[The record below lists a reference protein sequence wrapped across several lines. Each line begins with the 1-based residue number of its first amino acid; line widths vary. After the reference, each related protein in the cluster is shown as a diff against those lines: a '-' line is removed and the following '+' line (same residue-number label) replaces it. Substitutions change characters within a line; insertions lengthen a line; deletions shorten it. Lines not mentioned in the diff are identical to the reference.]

1 MTLTYF
7 SWIIWKTI
15 NDYGIRNSLSFNQSC
30 DAWSRKDWHDDTGGY
45 RQNYSALTI
54 PIQIYMKQ
62 RNSNKDWQ
70 KYSER
75 YALYILTDEL
85 KIPRERIVE
94 SESPDFLF
102 EFEGKQIGAEI
113 VEYHKSP
120 KETEARNA
128 YKRVIDNYKGEKGK
142 LTSIIVFDEN
152 VSTFNRKDG
161 EKQLQD
167 EIDGL
172 LTNPDYDAQYLQS
185 ADKWDFDL
193 ESELP
198 VSVCSVGICQRVK
211 TEILEQ
217 TIRNKE
223 NKLASYKNL
232 HEELNEFWLIVY
244 VDMYEYDYFENM
256 EKPTIVTLYDRIYL
270 THTVDRVLR
279 IK

>member
-1 MTLTYF
+1 
-7 SWIIWKTI
+7 
-15 NDYGIRNSLSFNQSC
+15 
-30 DAWSRKDWHDDTGGY
+30 
-45 RQNYSALTI
+45 
-54 PIQIYMKQ
+54 MKQ

-113 VEYHKSP
+113 VEYHKNP
-120 KETEARNA
+120 KETEARKA
-128 YKRVIDNYKGEKGK
+128 YQKVIDNYKGEKGK
-142 LTSIIVFDEN
+142 LTSVTVFDEN
-152 VSTFNRKDG
+152 VSVFNRKEG

-167 EIDGL
+167 EIDVL
-172 LTNPDYDAQYLQS
+172 LANPDYDAQYLQS
-185 ADKWDFDL
+185 ADKWDFDT

-217 TIRNKE
+217 TIRKKE
-223 NKLASYKNL
+223 NKLTLYKNS
-232 HEELNEFWLIVY
+232 HDELNEFWLIVY

>member
-1 MTLTYF
+1 M
-7 SWIIWKTI
+7 
-15 NDYGIRNSLSFNQSC
+15 NQ
-30 DAWSRKDWHDDTGGY
+30 RK
-45 RQNYSALTI
+45 
-54 PIQIYMKQ
+54 
-62 RNSNKDWQ
+62 SNKDWQ

-75 YALYILTDEL
+75 YALSILTDEL
-85 KIPRERIVE
+85 KIPRNRIIE

-113 VEYHKSP
+113 VEYHNNP
-120 KETEARNA
+120 KETEARKA
-128 YKRVIDNYKGEKGK
+128 YQKVIDNYKGEKGK

-198 VSVCSVGICQRVK
+198 VSVCSVGVCQHVK

-217 TIRNKE
+217 IIRNKE
-223 NKLASYKNL
+223 EKLTSYKNL
-232 HEELNEFWLIVY
+232 HNELDEFWLIVY

-256 EKPTIVTLYDRIYL
+256 KKPIIATLFDRIYL
-270 THTVDRVLR
+270 THTADRVLR
-279 IK
+279 VK

>member
-1 MTLTYF
+1 M
-7 SWIIWKTI
+7 S
-15 NDYGIRNSLSFNQSC
+15 Q
-30 DAWSRKDWHDDTGGY
+30 RK
-45 RQNYSALTI
+45 
-54 PIQIYMKQ
+54 
-62 RNSNKDWQ
+62 SNKDWQ

-75 YALYILTDEL
+75 YALSILTDEL
-85 KIPRERIVE
+85 KIPRNRIVE

-198 VSVCSVGICQRVK
+198 VSVCSVGVCQHVK

-217 TIRNKE
+217 IIRNKE
-223 NKLASYKNL
+223 EKLTSYKNL
-232 HEELNEFWLIVY
+232 HNELDEFWLIVY

-256 EKPTIVTLYDRIYL
+256 KKPIIATLFDRIYL
-270 THTVDRVLR
+270 THTADRVLR
-279 IK
+279 VK

>member
-1 MTLTYF
+1 M
-7 SWIIWKTI
+7 KK
-15 NDYGIRNSLSFNQSC
+15 
-30 DAWSRKDWHDDTGGY
+30 SR
-45 RQNYSALTI
+45 
-54 PIQIYMKQ
+54 
-62 RNSNKDWQ
+62 SNKDWQ

-75 YALYILTDEL
+75 YALSILTDEL
-85 KIPRERIVE
+85 KIPRNRIIE

-128 YKRVIDNYKGEKGK
+128 YKRVIDKYKGEKGK

-198 VSVCSVGICQRVK
+198 VSVCSVGVCQHVK

-217 TIRNKE
+217 IIRNKE
-223 NKLASYKNL
+223 EKLTSYKNL
-232 HEELNEFWLIVY
+232 HNELDEFWLIVY

-256 EKPTIVTLYDRIYL
+256 EKPIIVTLYDRIYL

>member
-1 MTLTYF
+1 M
-7 SWIIWKTI
+7 KK
-15 NDYGIRNSLSFNQSC
+15 
-30 DAWSRKDWHDDTGGY
+30 SR
-45 RQNYSALTI
+45 
-54 PIQIYMKQ
+54 
-62 RNSNKDWQ
+62 SNKDWQ

-75 YALYILTDEL
+75 YALSILTDEL
-85 KIPRERIVE
+85 KIPRNRIIE

-128 YKRVIDNYKGEKGK
+128 YKRVIDNYNGEKGK

-198 VSVCSVGICQRVK
+198 VSVCSVGVCQHVK

-217 TIRNKE
+217 IIRNKE
-223 NKLASYKNL
+223 EKLTSYKNL
-232 HEELNEFWLIVY
+232 HNELDEFWLIVY

-256 EKPTIVTLYDRIYL
+256 KKPIIATLFDRIYL
-270 THTVDRVLR
+270 THMADRVLR
-279 IK
+279 VR

>member
-1 MTLTYF
+1 M
-7 SWIIWKTI
+7 
-15 NDYGIRNSLSFNQSC
+15 NQ
-30 DAWSRKDWHDDTGGY
+30 RK
-45 RQNYSALTI
+45 
-54 PIQIYMKQ
+54 
-62 RNSNKDWQ
+62 SNKDWQ

-75 YALYILTDEL
+75 YALSILTDEL
-85 KIPRERIVE
+85 KIPRNRIIE

-167 EIDGL
+167 KIDGL

-198 VSVCSVGICQRVK
+198 VSVCSVGVCQHVK

-217 TIRNKE
+217 IIRNKE
-223 NKLASYKNL
+223 EKLTSYKNL
-232 HEELNEFWLIVY
+232 HNELDEFWLIVY

-256 EKPTIVTLYDRIYL
+256 KKPIIATLFDRIYL
-270 THTVDRVLR
+270 THTADRVLR
-279 IK
+279 VK